1 MTTSSIDVKTDLV
14 VKINLTI
21 KQTSIRKNM
30 KWQRKFISQGS
41 PFRRLK
47 HEKECKENLN
57 YKSLSFG
64 ITLVH

>member
-1 MTTSSIDVKTDLV
+1 
-14 VKINLTI
+14 
-21 KQTSIRKNM
+21 M

-57 YKSLSFG
+57 YKSLAFG
-64 ITLVH
+64 ITLVHWNTEFLWLIF